1 MDWHPRSHFSGLK
14 KLYFCSYIIPNVSM
28 NCLIRRSCW
37 DFSPVPQDNDD
48 NPVPEEDS
56 TLYDFNEHNKDIH
69 QEVFEFFV
77 VFELLQIQT
86 VMFLF
91 HNQ

>member
-1 MDWHPRSHFSGLK
+1 
-14 KLYFCSYIIPNVSM
+14 M

-37 DFSPVPQDNDD
+37 DFSPVPQNNDD